1 MIDPII
7 ASKPKVAAINV
18 DIAKDATLL
27 QSLPLVLTT
36 AQIGQSR
43 RLLLCAG
50 PALAM
55 SLSAHPGELV
65 CQPLLQA
72 AL

>member
-18 DIAKDATLL
+18 DIGKDATLL

-43 RLLLCAG
+43 RLLFLRRAG
-50 PALAM
+50 AGDVVIRSPW
-55 SLSAHPGELV
+55 
-65 CQPLLQA
+65 
-72 AL
+72 